1 MPCQSAAGILTK
13 SDQHQYVLNHETYH
27 RLERSRTPPAAVT
40 TRTSTLLNAQAYA
53 VVVNCPYDI
62 TAAGGARTLGLT

>member
-13 SDQHQYVLNHETYH
+13 SDQHQYVLNHETYQ

-53 VVVNCPYDI
+53 VVNCPSDI